1 MNDDWYCSV
10 ADLLE
15 LSWNSITLNF
25 KHINAIEL
33 NVVFCFALQFVENC
47 DVVIGLFC
55 FDCFVSIDC
64 SVGIVDK
71 SSKGSFFGIG
81 FKSFFLNLLVG
92 GVFNDGLILWNY
104 VIDDSKFTALNDEIL
119 LSGRSWI
126 NYIIKSDNR
135 RIIMNSYQFDFDA
148 IALDKVA
155 LIVSAWKCKVQPAF
169 SYVLIIFSVSHYS
182 EYYLLALDLGILFES
197 NGLFVVFEFKIEGFL
212 GCIVII

>member
-1 MNDDWYCSV
+1 M
-10 ADLLE
+10 
-15 LSWNSITLNF
+15 
-25 KHINAIEL
+25 
-33 NVVFCFALQFVENC
+33 QFVENC

-135 RIIMNSYQFDFDA
+135 RIIMNSYQFDFDFKQLA
-148 IALDKVA
+148 IDN
-155 LIVSAWKCKVQPAF
+155 SGWGMDFQ
-169 SYVLIIFSVSHYS
+169 
-182 EYYLLALDLGILFES
+182 
-197 NGLFVVFEFKIEGFL
+197 FVDHGHFTDIAIECNL
-212 GCIVII
+212 Q